1 VNPSIPYFGEILSF
15 ATAFVWAVSV
25 ILFKKSG
32 ETVSP
37 LALNLFKNALAF
49 TLLIPTMFLMN
60 VAFFPQTTLSTY
72 WLAMLGGILSI
83 GLADTTFFR
92 SLNMLGAGR
101 FAVIDSL
108 YSPSI
113 ILFAFVFL
121 GERLSVI
128 QWLGVAGVVSAVF
141 IANFE
146 PGQEEVERKR
156 LLHGTLW
163 GLLSIGL
170 MAAGL
175 TIIKPVL
182 SAEHLLW
189 VTFWR
194 VVGGFG
200 AMTLIL
206 LLHPRRKRVLR
217 TLANRK
223 GWGYMFWASFIG
235 AYLIT
240 MVWLA
245 GMKYTTLSIASALNQ
260 TSTVLMFIFAAVF
273 LHEVLTRKHVAAI
286 VMAFIGAIAVTF
298 G

>member
-1 VNPSIPYFGEILSF
+1 VNPPIPYFGELLSF
-15 ATAFVWAVSV
+15 ATAFVWATSV

-37 LALNLFKNALAF
+37 LALNLFKNGMAF
-49 TLLIPTMFLMN
+49 TLLIPTMLLLN
-60 VAFFPQTTLSTY
+60 VQFFCDAPLTTY
-72 WLAMLGGILSI
+72 GLAMLGGLLSI

-101 FAVIDSL
+101 FAVVDSL

-113 ILFAFVFL
+113 ILFAFLFL
-121 GERLSVI
+121 GERLSVV
-128 QWLGVAGVVSAVF
+128 QWMGVAGVVSAVF
-141 IANFE
+141 VANYE
-146 PGQEEVERKR
+146 PGQEAVERKR
-156 LLHGTLW
+156 IFRGTLW

-182 SAEHLLW
+182 EAEHLLW

-194 VVGGFG
+194 VVGGLG
-200 AMTLIL
+200 TMVVL
-206 LLHPRRKRVLR
+206 LGFHPHRKRVLA
-217 TLANRK
+217 TLTIRK
-223 GWGYMFWASFIG
+223 GWGYTFSASFFG
-235 AYLIT
+235 AYLVT
-240 MVWLA
+240 MIWLG

-260 TSTVLMFIFAAVF
+260 TSIVLTFILAAVF
-273 LHEVLTRKHVAAI
+273 LHETLLKKHFFAI
-286 VMAFIGAIAVTF
+286 GMAFAGALAVTF